1 MKKKIKKDGIIT
13 SSKSDKQHG
22 FVQGRHFYSEE
33 SFSEKTVLSV
43 VQRRLIKMRQKG
55 KPNYNHIFSKKG
67 NGFDV

>member
-33 SFSEKTVLSV
+33 SFSEKTVLRV
-43 VQRRLIKMRQKG
+43 VQRRLKKMRQKG
-55 KPNYNHIFSKKG
+55 KPSYNHIFSKKG

>member
-33 SFSEKTVLSV
+33 SFSEKTVLRV
-43 VQRRLIKMRQKG
+43 VQRRLKKMRQKG
-55 KPNYNHIFSKKG
+55 KPNYNDIFSKKG

>member
-1 MKKKIKKDGIIT
+1 MKKKNNKDGIIT

-33 SFSEKTVLSV
+33 SFSEKTVFNV
-43 VQRRLIKMRQKG
+43 VQRRLKKMRQNG
-55 KPNYNHIFSKKG
+55 KPNYNYIFFKKG